1 MAISVDSVY
10 KTVLLILNKEQRGY
24 LTPDEFS
31 KIATQVQLEIF
42 EKYFEDLSQLM
53 RVPNND
59 SEYGD
64 RLKNIDEKLDIF
76 KRYAPS
82 LEYDSLTTPSS
93 PYFLLPSDMYK
104 LGTIIYNGET
114 EVQPMQRNEF
124 LLVNRSKLTK
134 PTTQQPVYILEDS
147 AYNTSGDLCSTAYV
161 YPSTIISTYSLT
173 GQSGSSDISVSY
185 IKKPNNVKWGYYLGS
200 VGQFIYEPGAYS
212 SSFLAGSTDF
222 ELHETEQSEVVLK
235 ILLYAG
241 VVIRDPQLI
250 QIAEQQIAK
259 DEMSEKS

>member
-64 RLKNIDEKLDIF
+64 RIKSIDEKLDIF

-82 LEYDSLTTPSS
+82 LEYDNVTTPTS
-93 PYFLLPSDMYK
+93 PYFLLPSDTYK
-104 LGTIIYNGET
+104 LGTIVYNSET
-114 EVQPMQRNEF
+114 EVQPTQRNEF
-124 LLVNRSKLTK
+124 LLINRSKLTK

-147 AYNTSGDLCSTAYV
+147 AYNSSGDLCSTAYV
-161 YPSTIISTYSLT
+161 YPSSITSTFSLVT
-173 GQSGSSDISVSY
+173 SDGTSDISVSY
-185 IKKPNNVKWGYYLGS
+185 IKKPNNVKWGYTLGG
-200 VGQFIYEPGAYS
+200 VGQFIYNISAYTPTNVQ
-212 SSFLAGSTDF
+212 GSTDF

-235 ILLYAG
+235 VLLYAG

-250 QIAEQQIAK
+250 AIASEQISK

>member
-24 LTPDEFS
+24 LTPDEFN
-31 KIATQVQLEIF
+31 KIGTQVQLEIF

-64 RLKNIDEKLDIF
+64 RIKSINEKLDIMQS
-76 KRYAPS
+76 YAS
-82 LEYDSLTTPSS
+82 ALEYNDTVTPAS
-93 PYFLLPSDMYK
+93 PYFLLPGDTYK
-104 LGTIIYNGET
+104 LGTVIYNGET
-114 EVQPMQRNEF
+114 EVQSVQRNEF
-124 LLVNRSKLTK
+124 LLINRSKLTK
-134 PTTQQPVYILEDS
+134 PTIQQPVYVLED
-147 AYNTSGDLCSTAYV
+147 TDLDSVGNICNKIYA
-161 YPSTIISTYSLT
+161 YPSTIT
-173 GQSGSSDISVSY
+173 GTFNVFNNTGTSDLAASY
-185 IKKPNNVKWGYYLGS
+185 IKKPSDVKWGYTLGS
-200 VGQFIYEPGAYS
+200 LGQFIYNPAVFNS
-212 SSFLAGSTDF
+212 SVLNGSTDF
-222 ELHETEQSEVVLK
+222 DLHETEQSEVVLK

>member
-64 RLKNIDEKLDIF
+64 RIKSINEKLDIMQ
-76 KRYAPS
+76 RYAPA
-82 LEYDSLTTPSS
+82 LEYNDTITPTS
-93 PYFLLPSDMYK
+93 PYFFVPSDTYK

-114 EVQPMQRNEF
+114 EVQPVQRNEF
-124 LLVNRSKLTK
+124 LLINRSKLTK
-134 PTTQQPVYILEDS
+134 PTTQQPVYILEDTDYDS
-147 AYNTSGDLCSTAYV
+147 SGSLCSKIYAY
-161 YPSTIISTYSLT
+161 PATIT
-173 GQSGSSDISVSY
+173 GTFNVFANTGNSDLAASY
-185 IKKPNNVKWGYYLGS
+185 IKKPSNVKWGYTLGS
-200 VGQFIYEPGAYS
+200 LGQFIYNPVVYNS
-212 SSFLAGSTDF
+212 SNLDGSTDF
-222 ELHETEQSEVVLK
+222 DLHETEQSEVVLK

-250 QIAEQQIAK
+250 TIASEQIAK

>member
-64 RLKNIDEKLDIF
+64 RIKSINEKLGVF
-76 KRYAPS
+76 KTSVDA
-82 LEYDSLTTPSS
+82 LEYNGALGATSS
-93 PYFLLPSDMYK
+93 YFLLPSDMYK
-104 LGTIIYNGET
+104 LGTVIYNNET
-114 EVQPMQRNEF
+114 EVQAVQSNEF
-124 LLVNRSKLTK
+124 LLINRSKLTK
-134 PTTQQPVYILEDS
+134 PTKSQPVYILEES
-147 AYNTSGDLCSTAYV
+147 AFNSSSDLCSTLRAR
-161 YPSTIISTYSLT
+161 PTTIT
-173 GQSGSSDISVSY
+173 GTFNVHYNTGSSDLGASY
-185 IKKPNNVKWGYYLGS
+185 IKKPSDVKWGYKLGTL
-200 VGQFIYEPGAYS
+200 GQFIYNPAVWTTQQLS
-212 SSFLAGSTDF
+212 GSTDF

-250 QIAEQQIAK
+250 AVASEQIAK